1 MHCMKNSN
9 TGVKEIKATA
19 ASGDVGFLVFGLKAR
34 SGSHLV
40 HHPNQSR
47 DWSSLAKKQSEE
59 KAFFCS
65 KLLAFSFFLR
75 HEVHN
80 VHINP
85 TMIPVNAQNATL
97 SRPLYQLVL
106 LPITAFQP
114 SSCSPQRLTDWRCWS
129 HISADNTKNLVCT
142 LSAALK
148 SHYQVDRHH
157 YLFIPLGIT
166 VCREVPCWRSCS
178 KSL

>member
-1 MHCMKNSN
+1 M
-9 TGVKEIKATA
+9 TE
-19 ASGDVGFLVFGLKAR
+19 DLGLKGN
-34 SGSHLV
+34 SGSFLV

-47 DWSSLAKKQSEE
+47 NWSSVVKQ
-59 KAFFCS
+59 KRHFFCS
-65 KLLAFSFFLR
+65 KLLAFSVFLR
-75 HEVHN
+75 DKVHK
-80 VHINP
+80 VHINS

-97 SRPLYQLVL
+97 SSPLYQLLL
-106 LPITAFQP
+106 LPITASQP
-114 SSCSPQRLTDWRCWS
+114 SSCSLQRLTDWCCWS

-142 LSAALK
+142 FSAALK

-166 VCREVPCWRSCS
+166 VCREVPCWRSYS